1 MGAEIHISLESDKYD
16 DKELAPFL
24 GHDFQY
30 EITRGAIW
38 ENRKPFLSKDEL
50 ELLEAP
56 YYEEFED
63 DSVRLINPSKL
74 IIVLDKVKKYLRENE
89 DTLPF
94 EIHIDH
100 ERMEKEGITKDLIV
114 NNSRCWIR
122 GDSLYHE
129 VSEKVQIVNYPMEP
143 TDVYLWIDY
152 GNEIEINGKKYYLKK
167 TSRFEKFVESLD
179 KVIEFCKTAE
189 NKNEKIYWLYSH

>member
-24 GHDFQY
+24 GRDFHY

-38 ENRKPFLSKDEL
+38 ENREPFLSKDEL
-50 ELLEAP
+50 EILEAP

-63 DSVRLINPSKL
+63 ESVRLINPTEL
-74 IIVLDKVKKYLRENE
+74 LIVLEKVKKYLEENE

-100 ERMEKEGITKDLIV
+100 ERMEKEGIKDDLIV
-114 NNSRCWIR
+114 NGCRCWIK
-122 GDSLYHE
+122 GDSLYHK
-129 VSEKVQIVNYPMEP
+129 VSERIEIVNYPMEP
-143 TDVYLWIDY
+143 TDIDLWIEY
-152 GNEIEINGKKYYLKK
+152 AEEIEIEGNKYFLKK
-167 TSRFEKFVESLD
+167 TSRFEKFADTID
-179 KVIEFCKTAE
+179 KVIEFCKIANE
-189 NKNEKIYWLYSH
+189 KDEKIYWLYSH